1 MIESELIQANE
12 RSKYLGYRSTVSEIK
27 KVIVPVIL
35 GAYITLTSYQ
45 IAAILILIFS
55 VAKFILSFF
64 IENKNIN
71 SNKINLNKFIKE
83 VKSNN
88 KYPIKKIYAVE
99 FLKGI
104 TVNGALDLV
113 VSLLIIYA
121 FKTELNL
128 GIWTSIFSICIII
141 VMMFYAKFYNKK
153 KTKMLLNIC
162 GISII

>member
-1 MIESELIQANE
+1 MDSCDNRRFAFSNYIKTKNKVKL
-12 RSKYLGYRSTVSEIK
+12 YR
-27 KVIVPVIL
+27 
-35 GAYITLTSYQ
+35 
-45 IAAILILIFS
+45 FS
-55 VAKFILSFF
+55 
-64 IENKNIN
+64 
-71 SNKINLNKFIKE
+71 NLVKTIYMKE